1 MLPVNQ
7 YKQVLLDHYELNSN
21 NELIYKQDGY
31 YGRYKKGDLV
41 KQFKTNRLGYL
52 GVHIPKARATVPV
65 AHLILLLNGI
75 TIPNGCIIDHLDGN
89 PLNNNISNLRVT
101 IQQTNCRNAGRKLG
115 KSGEKCITITK
126 ASTYRVRVV
135 INGKRTCL
143 GCYETLQEAIQVRDS
158 KLQQRLN
165 EGFTLRHLK

>member
-1 MLPVNQ
+1 MLAVNQ

-21 NELIYKQDGY
+21 NELIYKKDGY
-31 YGRYKKGDLV
+31 LGRYKKGDIV
-41 KQFKTNRLGYL
+41 KQFKANRLGYL

-75 TIPNGCIIDHLDGN
+75 TIPNGYVVDHIDGN
-89 PLNNNISNLRVT
+89 PLNNNVSNLRVT
-101 IQQTNCRNAGRKLG
+101 TQQINCRNAGRKLG
-115 KSGEKCITITK
+115 KTGEKCITKTK
-126 ASTYRVRVV
+126 ANTYRVRVV

-143 GCYETLQEAIQVRDS
+143 GCYATLQEAIQVRDA